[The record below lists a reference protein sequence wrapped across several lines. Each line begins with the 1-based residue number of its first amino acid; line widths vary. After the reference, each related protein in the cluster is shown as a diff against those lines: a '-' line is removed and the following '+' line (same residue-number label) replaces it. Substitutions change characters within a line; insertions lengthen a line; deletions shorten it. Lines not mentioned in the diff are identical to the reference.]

1 MGFGGAGSTMSSPM
15 PVRILLVDDKAMLL
29 ERLTGWLEVHPQLKV
44 VGSAHSG
51 PEALNQVAALNPDL
65 VLMDVSMPDMNGF
78 EVTRRIKGRPDA
90 PRVILMSLQDI
101 NLLRSALA
109 AGADDYIPKA
119 NLYTELLSAIKAMFR
134 ERFEG

>member
-1 MGFGGAGSTMSSPM
+1 
-15 PVRILLVDDKAMLL
+15 MLL
-29 ERLTGWLEVHPQLKV
+29 ERLTGWLEAYPRLKV
-44 VGSAHSG
+44 VGSANSG
-51 PEALNQVAALNPDL
+51 LEALSQVAALNPDL

-78 EVTRRIKGRPDA
+78 EVTRRIKSRPDA

>member
-78 EVTRRIKGRPDA
+78 EVTRRIKSRPEA

-109 AGADDYIPKA
+109 SGADDYIPKA